1 MGLTP
6 TTQVPAAKAQSGNLR
21 TYLLT
26 GAAGVFGLRVAFG
39 GLSFIATVVLAR
51 LLGTGGLGAFT
62 YARAWILLL
71 GIPAILGM
79 DQLLVRNIAAYQA
92 KAQWSSIRGLL
103 EGANRAVLLASTGL
117 ALVAAAF
124 PWAFSK
130 HLSSEALITFWVA
143 LPLLPLITLS
153 RVRQAALQGMHR
165 VVRGAFPEQVV
176 QPALFLALLGAA
188 HLVFR
193 GGLTAPWAM
202 GLNVLAAS
210 AAFLLG
216 AWMLRNALPPPA
228 NEAAPVFDGFDW
240 RRSVLPL
247 MFMAGAGVLY
257 AQADS
262 LLLGA
267 IKGVEALGVYAVAD
281 KGAELIAALQVV
293 VSAVLAPTAARLYA
307 AGEIERLEQ
316 VFTKI
321 TWITLLASLPL
332 AVGFIGFGRWF
343 LLSFYGP
350 KFTPAAAALAI
361 LSVGQLVGAAV
372 GLVGILLIMTGHEAD
387 VALAIGGSAA
397 ANIVLNV
404 VLIPKWGL
412 KGAALANSST
422 TILWKVLMAVA
433 VYRKLGIQIT
443 VLGKL
448 VPGARKLPG

>member
-6 TTQVPAAKAQSGNLR
+6 TTQVPAAKEESGNLR

-26 GAAGVFGLRVAFG
+26 GTAGLFGLRVAFG

-79 DQLLVRNIAAYQA
+79 DQLLVRDIAAYQA
-92 KAQWSSIRGLL
+92 KAQGSSIRGLL

-188 HLVFR
+188 YLVFR

-202 GLNVLAAS
+202 GLDVLAAS

-307 AGEIERLEQ
+307 AGEIERLVQ
-316 VFTKI
+316 VFTRI
-321 TWITLLASLPL
+321 TWITLLASLPV

-350 KFTPAAAALAI
+350 KFTPARVALAI
-361 LSVGQLVGAAV
+361 LSVGQLVGVAV
-372 GLVGILLIMTGHEAD
+372 GLAGTLLIMRGHEAG
-387 VALAIGGSAA
+387 VGLATRGSA
-397 ANIVLNV
+397 
-404 VLIPKWGL
+404 
-412 KGAALANSST
+412 GAHN
-422 TILWKVLMAVA
+422 
-433 VYRKLGIQIT
+433 GFN
-443 VLGKL
+443 G
-448 VPGARKLPG
+448 VPVPQRGF